1 MGKEATAHAEMSAE
15 QEARNMLERMG
26 IEDAQSWSAGELGE
40 LASLIGARG
49 PRLPTQEGARI
60 VSNAEGLS
68 IEAGHDFHIPGED
81 QATVEAWIKAN
92 CLVVTREWIAAQRPM
107 TEARAREILGKA
119 VQPDGS
125 LLGRTERLGV
135 WLGWS
140 PGDELCIIGDYEHE
154 HVTAEQLEAIAWWMR
169 SHATSA

>member
-107 TEARAREILGKA
+107 TEARAREIVRAMGAEIVGRGSDYDKA
-119 VQPDGS
+119 VTVS
-125 LLGRTERLGV
+125 FYEGRVRV
-135 WLGWS
+135 
-140 PGDELCIIGDYEHE
+140 DELYS
-154 HVTAEQLEAIAWWMR
+154 AEQLEAIAWWMR
-169 SHATSA
+169 SRATSA